1 MMEERSETARQAV
14 KNRPDHSKSSNE
26 ELVEYAREMV
36 ELLEYV
42 WVPSCVA
49 ALACSLGPGA
59 VQAICDGIGR
69 SEDAVK
75 LMSAVGD
82 VESAGASFRMW
93 DLSRVIRDSEELSG
107 IFDGNNDEILEKIRE
122 SDSDDARAFLDLWD
136 ELIEECVTVG
146 LMNGI

>member
-1 MMEERSETARQAV
+1 MSLDDLGFWGPNAWRHSRSYKSSVFYDRPGVPEYEEHPDDIKEEAEALVNESMAWVMSTEDYPMMEERSETARQAV

-59 VQAICDGIGR
+59 VQAICDGT
-69 SEDAVK
+69 
-75 LMSAVGD
+75 D
-82 VESAGASFRMW
+82 VQKT
-93 DLSRVIRDSEELSG
+93 L
-107 IFDGNNDEILEKIRE
+107 
-122 SDSDDARAFLDLWD
+122 
-136 ELIEECVTVG
+136 
-146 LMNGI
+146 